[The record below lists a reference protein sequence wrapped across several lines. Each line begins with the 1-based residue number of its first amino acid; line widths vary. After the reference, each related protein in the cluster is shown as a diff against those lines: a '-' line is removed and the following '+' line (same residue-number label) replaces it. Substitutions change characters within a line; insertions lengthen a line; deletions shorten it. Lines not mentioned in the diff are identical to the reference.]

1 MNIVRGDNHSRSFN
15 MHDTLGTSNT
25 VLRFNRRSF
34 MCIAAGLVASGV
46 LPKSV
51 LAFSGSYTFKQGVYD
66 ITVLSDGT
74 LTLPIKLIDAGAAKP
89 EDVKAL
95 LGAMAQGENAIF
107 EASPVLLK
115 SASDTILIDTGSGT
129 GFQATAGKIADSLKT
144 AGVDPASV
152 TKVVFTHAHPDHLWG
167 TTAAD
172 GKSPYANASFHMA
185 ENEWNFWAA
194 PDLASKM
201 PKEMGGMVK
210 GTQGQL
216 AAIKDKINMFKTG
229 AEVLP
234 GIAVLDTNG
243 HTPGHV
249 SFELAGGDG
258 LIITGDAITN
268 AGVFF
273 AHPDWKFAF
282 DANHDAAIANRK
294 KLLDMAATGKKQMLG
309 YHWPFPGLG
318 RAEAKDGAYIYIPA

>member
-1 MNIVRGDNHSRSFN
+1 MFSEFGSKSGAL
-15 MHDTLGTSNT
+15 TL
-25 VLRFNRRSF
+25 NRRSF
-34 MCIAAGLVASGV
+34 MGIAAGLVASGV

-51 LAFSGSYTFKQGVYD
+51 LAFAGPFTFKQGAYD
-66 ITVLSDGT
+66 VTVVSDGT

-95 LGAMAQGENAIF
+95 LGTMIQGDNIQF

-129 GFQATAGKIADSLKT
+129 GFQETAGKIADSLKA
-144 AGVDPASV
+144 AGVDPASI
-152 TKVVFTHAHPDHLWG
+152 TKVIFTHAHPDHLWG
-167 TTAAD
+167 TTGGD
-172 GKSPYANASFHMA
+172 GKSPYTKASFHMA
-185 ENEWNFWAA
+185 ETEWNFWAA

-201 PKEMGGMVK
+201 PKEMEGMVK

-216 AAIKDKINMFKTG
+216 AAIKEKISMFKPGT
-229 AEVLP
+229 ELLP
-234 GIAVLDTNG
+234 GIAVLDTSG

-282 DANHDAAIANRK
+282 DADHDAAIANRK
-294 KLLDMAATGKKQMLG
+294 KLLDMAATSKKQMLG

-318 RAEAKDGAYIYIPA
+318 RAEAKDGAYVYVPA